1 MSTSEKENP
10 TMQDILNQI
19 IQGKI
24 DVNRRYVDEILEKI
38 QEQNHRYYLEK
49 FVLEVQRM
57 EIEEKAGNLR
67 KAFHH
72 KVMADTYKGILQKAF
87 GITDT

>member
-1 MSTSEKENP
+1 
-10 TMQDILNQI
+10 
-19 IQGKI
+19 
-24 DVNRRYVDEILEKI
+24 
-38 QEQNHRYYLEK
+38 
-49 FVLEVQRM
+49 M